1 MAKVKLGASSMR
13 EVLEGKGTLR
23 TTAGTPEG
31 WPVQYRF
38 VIDTNV
44 VTRPGFPPAVGKSK
58 SEGMVTAINGDSIP
72 AGYYQLT
79 AQDGEIIRVQSYG
92 FGAWYILSPM

>member
-1 MAKVKLGASSMR
+1 MR

-23 TTAGTPEG
+23 TTTGTPQE

-38 VIDTNV
+38 VIETNV

-58 SEGMVTAINGDSIP
+58 SEGIVTAINGGSIP
-72 AGYYQLT
+72 TGYYQLT
-79 AQDGEIIRVQSYG
+79 AHDGEVIRVQSHG
-92 FGAWYILSPM
+92 VGAWNILSPIA

>member
-1 MAKVKLGASSMR
+1 
-13 EVLEGKGTLR
+13 
-23 TTAGTPEG
+23 
-31 WPVQYRF
+31 
-38 VIDTNV
+38 
-44 VTRPGFPPAVGKSK
+44 VGKSK

-92 FGAWYILSPM
+92 FGAWYILSPMA